1 MEKTDNTILL
11 SQLPQEIIAEII
23 KEHPEYNEKTMI
35 HYDDVLDYR
44 LRIIEKQLQKQSK
57 LINESD
63 KKILKSIQDKK
74 FISSKDYFDKTKLSF
89 GQKVADGLAK
99 FGGSWSFVII
109 FIVLL
114 LAWIILN
121 VTSLFMA
128 KPFDPYPF
136 ILLNLVLSCLAALQ
150 APIIMISQ
158 NREEE
163 RDREQAIHDY
173 EVNLKSEIEVRLLH
187 EKLDH
192 LIYKQMKQL
201 NEMQQLQ
208 LEYLKEIREMSKK
221 ESNT

>member
-1 MEKTDNTILL
+1 MESEKNTILM
-11 SQLPQEIIAEII
+11 SQLPEEII
-23 KEHPEYNEKTMI
+23 KFIEEEHPEFDEKTRI
-35 HYDDVLDYR
+35 PYDDILDYR

-63 KKILKSIQDKK
+63 KKILNSIQNKK
-74 FISSKDYFDKTKLSF
+74 FISSKDYFDKSKLSG
-89 GQKVADGLAK
+89 GQRLADGLAK

-114 LAWIILN
+114 LVWIFVN
-121 VTSLFMA
+121 VTTLFSSKA
-128 KPFDPYPF
+128 FDPYPF

-173 EVNLKSEIEVRLLH
+173 EVNMKSEIEVRLLH

-192 LIYKQMKQL
+192 LIYKEVKQL
-201 NEMQQLQ
+201 KEMQQLQ
-208 LEYLKEIREMSKK
+208 LTYLKEIKEIIKK
-221 ESNT
+221 DA